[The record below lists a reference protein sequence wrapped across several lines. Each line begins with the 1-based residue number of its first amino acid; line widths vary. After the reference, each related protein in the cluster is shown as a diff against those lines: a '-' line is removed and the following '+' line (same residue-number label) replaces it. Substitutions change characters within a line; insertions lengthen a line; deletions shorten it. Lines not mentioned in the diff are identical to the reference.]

1 MSNNPQET
9 TEDQSLKAKAHQIVL
24 QQHIATAKLRAK
36 KGAHLDTVLFRGR
49 HPALAPLLSEMAP
62 MKIWATTTVADLNI
76 AGLPKAGTSHFYRIL
91 TTHAHATV
99 FDPLTKEQC
108 VKLSLDDKRLIEGWD
123 LEPFRDEATDRQ
135 RMIQL
140 GLKRFHRGQHKRVSH
155 SPATN
160 KTTVNGCIYYPD
172 VELSWFYV
180 RPPASKKYFFL
191 FRDPADWL
199 WASYN
204 FWQDAV
210 YDPGSF
216 DKEYEGRG
224 FWINDKEHYRSPEM
238 FHEFIASGTKTRMG
252 ARMISFRDWTV
263 AYPRRL
269 RAMVGNAS
277 SMFIRNEDL
286 LPSVVNQPGGVL
298 DRVAEFSG
306 LDRGGFDALVLG
318 QTTNCNQKK
327 GERAVCKENE
337 NSGAYAI
344 TGHRAMLP
352 ETRQLIY
359 LQFWEECKIWAKEFG
374 IVYPRCLNVM
384 ADVT

>member
-1 MSNNPQET
+1 MVASGGGQRQSSRSAFLLLFLLGLVLLLGSQRLTCTLDEEWQSPVVSEASRNFSLQEEALLIAEEYDGVDEEVSNNPQET

-269 RAMVGNAS
+269 RAMVS
-277 SMFIRNEDL
+277 
-286 LPSVVNQPGGVL
+286 
-298 DRVAEFSG
+298 
-306 LDRGGFDALVLG
+306 
-318 QTTNCNQKK
+318 
-327 GERAVCKENE
+327 
-337 NSGAYAI
+337 
-344 TGHRAMLP
+344 HRP
-352 ETRQLIY
+352 IS
-359 LQFWEECKIWAKEFG
+359 K
-374 IVYPRCLNVM
+374 
-384 ADVT
+384 